1 MALSKLLKSHT
12 INVLHLRVEFRGA
25 KMLEL
30 FEIYVTPVEDRE
42 VRLSLEG
49 TIFKSVCHHPVQ
61 WVREFVDYWLVEPLR
76 NGTAVGLQ
84 SLSQQYAWSIRWR
97 ENWRI

>member
-1 MALSKLLKSHT
+1 MEWNPLQQ
-12 INVLHLRVEFRGA
+12 IRV
-25 KMLEL
+25 
-30 FEIYVTPVEDRE
+30 EIYVTPVEDRE

-97 ENWRI
+97 ENGWI

>member
-1 MALSKLLKSHT
+1 MEWNPLQQ
-12 INVLHLRVEFRGA
+12 IRV
-25 KMLEL
+25 
-30 FEIYVTPVEDRE
+30 EIYVTPVEDRE

-76 NGTAVGLQ
+76 NGTA
-84 SLSQQYAWSIRWR
+84 AWSIRWR
-97 ENWRI
+97 ENWWI